1 MEESILKSV
10 KKILG
15 LGNTYTVFDMD
26 IVMHINMAFSI
37 LNQLGVGP
45 DAGFS
50 IEDETALWSDYV
62 LLSGQEPSLHLVK
75 TYVFLKSRML
85 FDPPTT
91 SFAIEAMNRQI
102 EQYEWRLNVARE
114 EILYPLPEE
123 V

>member
-75 TYVFLKSRML
+75 TYVFLKARML